1 MTRPVLCFP
10 PYGGRG
16 PVGGRG
22 RQDSLYPV
30 FRSFFYAYISICQKA
45 ISYINVYTFCHIFA
59 KNGPLRI
66 WKVLSGLLIMIDI

>member
-10 PYGGRG
+10 PYGGS
-16 PVGGRG
+16 GRSG
-22 RQDSLYPV
+22 AEGVRTASPLFSAV
-30 FRSFFYAYISICQKA
+30 FFNAYISICQKA
-45 ISYINVYTFCHIFA
+45 ISYINVYTFCHIFV